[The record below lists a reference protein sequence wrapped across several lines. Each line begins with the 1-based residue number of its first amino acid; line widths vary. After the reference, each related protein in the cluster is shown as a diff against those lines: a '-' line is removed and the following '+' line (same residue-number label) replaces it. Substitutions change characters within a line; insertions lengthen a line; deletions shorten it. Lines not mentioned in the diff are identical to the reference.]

1 MVSPRYLI
9 RRQSAIM
16 ESTDLSISEEREETN
31 MNITTVGLDL
41 AKSVLHVACFNEHFK
56 EVKKRM
62 LRRNQVLQFFTQL
75 PPLPGRH
82 GSFVPA
88 PITGDGNCAP
98 WGMM

>member
-75 PPLPGRH
+75 HLARAKPTRRNTT
-82 GSFVPA
+82 A
-88 PITGDGNCAP
+88 AKWAWI
-98 WGMM
+98 